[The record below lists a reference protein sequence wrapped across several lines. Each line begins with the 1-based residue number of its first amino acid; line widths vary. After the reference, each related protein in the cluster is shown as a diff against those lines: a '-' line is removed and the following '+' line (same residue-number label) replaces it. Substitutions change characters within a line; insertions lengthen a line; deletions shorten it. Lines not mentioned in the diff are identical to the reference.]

1 MYLAE
6 SVFRLPCPVK
16 KNKTIIKRKMKDKSK
31 APPESFIPP
40 TELGLWIKAGER
52 G

>member
-1 MYLAE
+1 MPGL
-6 SVFRLPCPVK
+6 K
-16 KNKTIIKRKMKDKSK
+16 NKNKTIIKRKIKDKNK

-40 TELGLWIKAGER
+40 TELDLWIKAGER